1 MSSVQSQW
9 TINAS
14 QRISEDPLLD
24 CLVLLSEHFGNPCS
38 ADALAAGLPLT
49 SSVLS
54 PELLP
59 QAAMRAGL
67 SAKLSRKSLNN
78 IPQMLLPC
86 ILMLKDQKACILQSL
101 DFKANIAIISLPE
114 TGGEEKLTI
123 EELESVYVGYLFLIK
138 QKYHGDRDFDVH
150 IKDTKK
156 HWLWDTIR
164 DSAPIYRDVIIA
176 SILVNIFALVSPL
189 LVMNIY
195 DKIVPNLAFESLW
208 VLAVGASIAYTFDF
222 ILKQLR
228 AYLID
233 VAGKKIDIQ
242 TSSKLYAKVIGISL
256 EKKAPSVGGMARQ
269 LGEFD
274 SVRDFLS
281 SATITA
287 LVDLP
292 FSILFVFIIYLVAGD
307 LAIFSV
313 LATLFILGYAFFV
326 QSKLRNAIEESNKFS
341 GLRHGHLVESLSS
354 LESIKANGAEGIVQS
369 AWQQMLGYTSN
380 WQLKTKV
387 ITNSVANFSS
397 FIVQMVVV
405 AVIVLG
411 VYRVSDGLISMGG
424 IIAAVMLSSRAVGP
438 MAKIASLMTRYNQTA
453 SSLRQLDGIMNQESE
468 FENKGHITSRTKL
481 EGNIVLEHVNFNYPD
496 IEKAALYPLSLKMKP
511 GEKIAI
517 IGKNGSGK
525 TTLAKLLLG
534 LYSPKQGSIRYD
546 GMHQGQI
553 HPSDLRR
560 NIGYLPQDIVLFH
573 GSVKDNIL
581 FGTKQVTEYQLMRA
595 VQLSGVN
602 LFTDME
608 SQGLELQVG
617 EGGLSLSRGQRQ
629 AVALAR
635 AILNDPQM
643 LLLDEPTASLDAR
656 AEKLFIE
663 SMKKTAEQRTLIL
676 ITHKMHLL
684 QLVDRIIVLDNGH
697 LVADGDK
704 TTILEQLKSGLL
716 NTASKEKASR

>member
-1 MSSVQSQW
+1 MSSAQPQW
-9 TINAS
+9 TLNAS

-24 CLVLLSEHFGNPCS
+24 CLVLLSEHFGSPCS
-38 ADALAAGLPLT
+38 AEALAAGLPLT

-67 SAKLSRKSLNN
+67 SAKLSRKSLDN

-86 ILMLKDQKACILQSL
+86 ILMLKDQKACILQSI
-101 DFKANIAIISLPE
+101 DFQENIAVISLPE

-123 EELESVYVGYLFLIK
+123 EALESVYVGYLFLIK

-150 IKDTKK
+150 IGDTKK

-164 DSAPIYRDVIIA
+164 ESAPIYRDVIIA
-176 SILVNIFALVSPL
+176 SILVNVFALVSPL

-208 VLAVGASIAYTFDF
+208 VLAIGASIAYIFDL

-233 VAGKKIDIQ
+233 VAGKKIDVQ
-242 TSSKLYAKVIGISL
+242 TSSKLYAKVIGTSL
-256 EKKAPSVGGMARQ
+256 EKKAPSVGGMAKQ

-274 SVRDFLS
+274 SVREFLS

-287 LVDLP
+287 VVDLP
-292 FSILFVFIIYLVAGD
+292 FSILFIFIIYLVAGD

-313 LATLFILGYAFFV
+313 VATVLILGYAFWV
-326 QSKLRNAIEESNKFS
+326 QPKLCHAIEESNKFS

-354 LESIKANGAEGIVQS
+354 LESIKASGAEGIVQS

-405 AVIVLG
+405 AVIILG
-411 VYRVSDGLISMGG
+411 VYRVADGLISMGG

-438 MAKIASLMTRYNQTA
+438 MAKIASLMTRYNQTT

-468 FENKGHITSRTKL
+468 FENKGHLASRTKL
-481 EGNIVLEHVNFNYPD
+481 EGNIVLEHVNFNYPE
-496 IEKAALYPLSLKMKP
+496 IEKPALYPLSLKVSP

-517 IGKNGSGK
+517 IGRNGSGK
-525 TTLAKLLLG
+525 STLAKLLLG
-534 LYSPKQGSIRYD
+534 LYKPKQGSIRYD
-546 GMHQGQI
+546 GLHQGQI

-573 GSVKDNIL
+573 GSIKDNIL

-663 SMKKTAEQRTLIL
+663 SMKQTVQQRTLLL

-697 LVADGDK
+697 LVADGEK
-704 TTILEQLKSGLL
+704 SIILEQLKNGKL
-716 NTASKEKASR
+716 NAAKERAQG